1 MADSR
6 GFANHRE
13 NDSRWQTGVFA
24 MGQAIA
30 VRTVD
35 SCVQEHQRK
44 IAQIVASPPS
54 RPAPAGRYPNRP
66 ARNNAWTEARRR
78 PLQWPI
84 DRPAPGFSDAV
95 SPHIDHLT
103 VGLYPL
109 SRNCCPPHAQK
120 LCHHLRR
127 NLVGD
132 QRHLGNATRSGI
144 RERVKDAVTVV
155 VEGDRAQLWLRAR
168 GGQSCRDNIG

>member
-1 MADSR
+1 
-6 GFANHRE
+6 
-13 NDSRWQTGVFA
+13 
-24 MGQAIA
+24 
-30 VRTVD
+30 
-35 SCVQEHQRK
+35 
-44 IAQIVASPPS
+44 
-54 RPAPAGRYPNRP
+54 
-66 ARNNAWTEARRR
+66 
-78 PLQWPI
+78 
-84 DRPAPGFSDAV
+84 
-95 SPHIDHLT
+95 
-103 VGLYPL
+103 LYPL

-144 RERVKDAVTVV
+144 RERLKDAVTVV

>member
-1 MADSR
+1 
-6 GFANHRE
+6 
-13 NDSRWQTGVFA
+13 VFA

-109 SRNCCPPHAQK
+109 SRNCCPPHA
-120 LCHHLRR
+120 LIIGCDDTLFAR
-127 NLVGD
+127 LSA
-132 QRHLGNATRSGI
+132 ATPSAWA
-144 RERVKDAVTVV
+144 EA
-155 VEGDRAQLWLRAR
+155 A
-168 GGQSCRDNIG
+168 

>member
-24 MGQAIA
+24 MGQVIA

-35 SCVQEHQRK
+35 SCEQEHQRK

-54 RPAPAGRYPNRP
+54 RPAPAGRHPNRP

-84 DRPAPGFSDAV
+84 AIARRPASVMLYRRTSITLPSACTLSAATAAHPTRKNSATIFAV
-95 SPHIDHLT
+95 ISLAI
-103 VGLYPL
+103 
-109 SRNCCPPHAQK
+109 
-120 LCHHLRR
+120 
-127 NLVGD
+127 
-132 QRHLGNATRSGI
+132 
-144 RERVKDAVTVV
+144 
-155 VEGDRAQLWLRAR
+155 
-168 GGQSCRDNIG
+168 